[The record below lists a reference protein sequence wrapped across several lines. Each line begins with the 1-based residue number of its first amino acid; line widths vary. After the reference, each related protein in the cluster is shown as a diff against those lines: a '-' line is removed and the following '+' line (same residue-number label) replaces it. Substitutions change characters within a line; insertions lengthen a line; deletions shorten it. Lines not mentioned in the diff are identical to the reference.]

1 MDGFDIFDRIAD
13 LRARGRPFCV
23 ATVVRTAE
31 VTSARPGAKAA
42 VTETGEVIGHL
53 GGACVTR
60 AVQKAAA
67 EALTQGSPQVIR
79 VKPKEKVVALR
90 DADGTQVYKSGCP
103 SGGTVELLIEP
114 YAHAPMLCILGDT
127 PIARSVAAHGA
138 LAGYRIAL
146 RDEVPFDGTCL
157 RFEGTDLEVLDLA
170 ERDVIVV
177 ATQGQGDLACLKAA
191 LESAAGNV
199 TMVSSRRKAAVL
211 CKRLLEEGM
220 CGERAGRLKAPAGLD
235 IGAVEPGEIA
245 LSILAEVV
253 MWRHR
258 HRLAGAARTGLA

>member
-13 LRARGRPFCV
+13 LRATGRPFCV

-60 AVQKAAA
+60 AVQKAALVALA
-67 EALTQGSPQVIR
+67 EGDPQVIR
-79 VKPKEKVVALR
+79 VKPKDKVVALR

-114 YAHAPMLCILGDT
+114 YSRAPMLCILGDT
-127 PIARSVAAHGA
+127 PIARAVAAHGA
-138 LAGYRIAL
+138 LAGFRIAL
-146 RDEVPFDGTCL
+146 HEEVPFDGTCQ
-157 RFEGTDLEVLDLA
+157 RFEGADLDALDLG

-177 ATQGQGDLACLKAA
+177 ATQGQGDLTCLKAA
-191 LESAAGNV
+191 LQSAAGIV
-199 TMVSSRRKAAVL
+199 TMVASRRKAAVL

-220 CGERAGRLKAPAGLD
+220 SGEQAGRLKAPAGLD

-253 MWRHR
+253 LWRNR
-258 HRLAGAARTGLA
+258 HRLAGTTQTGLA

>member
-1 MDGFDIFDRIAD
+1 M
-13 LRARGRPFCV
+13 
-23 ATVVRTAE
+23 
-31 VTSARPGAKAA
+31 
-42 VTETGEVIGHL
+42 IGHL

-67 EALTQGSPQVIR
+67 EALIQGCPQVIR
-79 VKPKEKVVALR
+79 VKPKDKVVALR
-90 DADGTQVYKSGCP
+90 DADGTRVYKCACP

-127 PIARSVAAHGA
+127 PIARSVAAYGA

-146 RDEVPFDGTCL
+146 REEVPFDSTCL
-157 RFEGTDLEVLDLA
+157 RFEGADLE
-170 ERDVIVV
+170 
-177 ATQGQGDLACLKAA
+177 A
-191 LESAAGNV
+191 LESATGNV
-199 TMVSSRRKAAVL
+199 TMVVSRRKAAVL

-235 IGAVEPGEIA
+235 IGTVEPGEIA

-258 HRLAGAARTGLA
+258 HRLAGAARTGLS

>member
-13 LRARGRPFCV
+13 LRATGRPFCV

-60 AVQKAAA
+60 AVQKAALVALA
-67 EALTQGSPQVIR
+67 EGDPQVIR
-79 VKPKEKVVALR
+79 VKPKDKVVALR

-114 YAHAPMLCILGDT
+114 YSRAPMLCILGDT
-127 PIARSVAAHGA
+127 PIARAVAAHGA
-138 LAGYRIAL
+138 LAGFRIAL
-146 RDEVPFDGTCL
+146 HEEVPFDG
-157 RFEGTDLEVLDLA
+157 A
-170 ERDVIVV
+170 
-177 ATQGQGDLACLKAA
+177 GQLTCLKAA
-191 LESAAGNV
+191 LQSAAGIV
-199 TMVSSRRKAAVL
+199 TMVASRRKAAVL

-220 CGERAGRLKAPAGLD
+220 PGERAGRLKAPAGLD

-253 MWRHR
+253 MWRNR
-258 HRLAGAARTGLA
+258 HRLAGSAQTGLA